1 MSVMP
6 VNGAAILERAHRSVN
21 LTKWALVVAYS
32 MACGPSP
39 RPVTPAIQNA
49 WPTTLGNAQRAAFE
63 NEPIPDELTVAWD
76 IDAGRGLR
84 ASVLLTDSALFAATT
99 NRQLFAFETR
109 TGRRNWDQRLE
120 GEVAGEIVRSGRT
133 LYMTTAE
140 WNGRVH
146 ARDVERGRGVWRRDV
161 GPTRFSPVVEGGVVY
176 VGTDRGVVHALRA
189 DDGGQLW
196 RTNIGGAIAATPLSH
211 GAALV
216 IGTVRDTLYRI
227 AKRDGAVV
235 ARSAMASTITAPPAV
250 HGDTLVLATNSGAV
264 FGLDATTFAELWR
277 VETGA
282 PILAAPVIASNG
294 AIHVLNR
301 DASIWRIEDG
311 RGTRVAELGGAATSS
326 FTLVRDRY
334 IVGLVN
340 GTLLIT
346 DLTGR
351 VVGEYKFND
360 SISAPAA
367 VRAGAI
373 YVSLLRGRIVK
384 LQ

>member
-1 MSVMP
+1 M
-6 VNGAAILERAHRSVN
+6 A
-21 LTKWALVVAYS
+21 KWSLLVVCCA
-32 MACGPSP
+32 ACGPSP
-39 RPVTPAIQNA
+39 KPVAPAFQNA
-49 WPTTLGNAQRAAFE
+49 WPTTLGNAQRSAFE
-63 NEPIPDELTVAWD
+63 NENVRDQLTVAWD

-84 ASVLLTDSALFAATT
+84 ASVQVTDSALFVATT

-133 LYMTTAE
+133 LFMTTAE
-140 WNGRVH
+140 WNGHVH
-146 ARDVERGRGVWRRDV
+146 ARDVERGKRVWRRDV
-161 GPTRFSPVVEGGVVY
+161 GPARFSPVVESGVVY
-176 VGTDRGVVHALRA
+176 VGTDRGFVHALRA
-189 DDGGQLW
+189 DDGEQLW
-196 RTNIGGAIAATPLSH
+196 RTKVGGAVAATPLSH
-211 GAALV
+211 GDALV
-216 IGTVRDTLYRI
+216 IGTVKDTLYRI
-227 AKRDGAVV
+227 AKRDGAVIS
-235 ARSAMASTITAPPAV
+235 RGTIENTITAAPAV
-250 HGDTLVLATNSGAV
+250 SGDTLVVATNSGAV
-264 FGLDATTFAELWR
+264 FGFDATSFKELWR

-301 DASIWRIEDG
+301 DAAIWRIEGG

-346 DLTGR
+346 DMTGK
-351 VVGEYKFND
+351 VVGEFKFND
-360 SISAPAA
+360 SISAPVA
-367 VRAGAI
+367 VRASAV